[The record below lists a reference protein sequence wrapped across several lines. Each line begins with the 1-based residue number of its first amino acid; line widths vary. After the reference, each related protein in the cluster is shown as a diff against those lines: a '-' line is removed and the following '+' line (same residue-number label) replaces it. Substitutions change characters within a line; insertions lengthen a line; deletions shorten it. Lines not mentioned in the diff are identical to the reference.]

1 MITKIGNQYVEQT
14 TGEVLNSS
22 DWIINEWNGKITKVK
37 RISDKQ
43 LAFIEGLEF
52 QLGYVPKSHRNM
64 PAHKASGY
72 INKLLDRIEK
82 KKQKEQQNPLL

>member
-22 DWIINEWNGKITKVK
+22 DWIINEWHGKITKVK